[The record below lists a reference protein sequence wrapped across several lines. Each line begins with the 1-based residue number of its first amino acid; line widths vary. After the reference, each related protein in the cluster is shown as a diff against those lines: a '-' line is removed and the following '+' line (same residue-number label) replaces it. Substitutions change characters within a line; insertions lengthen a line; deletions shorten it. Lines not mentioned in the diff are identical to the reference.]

1 MSKSNSNYCR
11 MLLTGDELYV
21 RCPDADPVTLDYW
34 LDSRYPTVIV
44 IIEVRKVGE
53 KEDHYLQRRRNQL
66 KQVLKLEA
74 KDTDVAAVQGVS
86 VQQSKDAA
94 ARRVDRQQ
102 ELAAKRLARAQA
114 EAQKL
119 AAQQER
125 ARQEPE
131 EQEERRRELL
141 AEVDAKL
148 QGTGDARRLKQA
160 LVDLQ
165 ARFGRLQGEN
175 AALVEQAAKDK
186 LPGNQSKVAGP
197 CVKMAACSLSCRHR
211 LGCVARRG

>member
-44 IIEVRKVGE
+44 ILEVRKVGE
-53 KEDHYLQRRRNQL
+53 MEDHYLQRRRNQL

-74 KDTDVAAVQGVS
+74 KDADVAAVQGVS
-86 VQQSKDAA
+86 VQQYTA